1 MRFPIFHLAVT
12 GLFAWSFTASSVCEV
27 RCAQAPT
34 GLPTASQD
42 VGGPDPTHPAGGCEH
57 GSQPGDTP
65 RGHGDAPHSSGGALA
80 CCCAA
85 AAGGAPLQAN
95 VQDARDAGA
104 FRPLAL
110 ASHLALV
117 RPRTHRGPSMPSGTA
132 PMTSTHLQH
141 RNPLLLI

>member
-12 GLFAWSFTASSVCEV
+12 GLFAWSFAASSVCEV

-34 GLPTASQD
+34 GLPIASQHVD
-42 VGGPDPTHPAGGCEH
+42 GPDPTDSAGGCEH
-57 GSQPGDTP
+57 GSQPGD
-65 RGHGDAPHSSGGALA
+65 APDSSGGALA

-95 VQDARDAGA
+95 IQDARDAGG

-110 ASHLALV
+110 ASQLTLA
-117 RPRTHRGPSMPSGTA
+117 RPPTHRGPSMPSGTA

-141 RNPLLLI
+141 QNPLLRI